1 MIDKIDELFIQ
12 LNNKD
17 ELKKIPS
24 LLILN
29 LPGETDLKKGKL
41 ENPIILMSFMYLQ
54 QTTLVSNGYLE
65 IKVNTV
71 FDIIFTKKEPESF
84 LELNQIEW
92 GENVQHKNHY
102 RNPFTLG
109 FKRGVTIE

>member
-24 LLILN
+24 LLILD

-41 ENPIILMSFMYLQ
+41 EKSDNSDELYVFA
-54 QTTLVSNGYLE
+54 TTLVSNGYLE